1 MIQIKYLATT
11 KRLLQTENKPIVKDG
26 FSSIIIKNVCE
37 TSVVIYDVIE
47 LVPGAS
53 WIFENQPYV
62 KIDEN
67 INVVFIDELDKVNKI
82 MIVKTYFE
90 ENANN

>member
-1 MIQIKYLATT
+1 MIQIKYSGTT

-67 INVVFIDELDKVNKI
+67 INVTFIDEVGKSNKI
-82 MIVKTYFE
+82 MIIKTYFAE
-90 ENANN
+90 V

>member
-1 MIQIKYLATT
+1 MIQIKYSGTT

-26 FSSIIIKNVCE
+26 FSSIIIKNVGE
-37 TSVVIYDVIE
+37 TSVVIHDVIE

-67 INVVFIDELDKVNKI
+67 INVTFIDEVGKSNKI
-82 MIVKTYFE
+82 MIIKTYFSE
-90 ENANN
+90 V

>member
-67 INVVFIDELDKVNKI
+67 INVTFIDEVGKSNKI
-82 MIVKTYFE
+82 MIIKTYFAE
-90 ENANN
+90 V

>member
-67 INVVFIDELDKVNKI
+67 INVTFIDEVGKSNKI
-82 MIVKTYFE
+82 MIIKTYFAE
-90 ENANN
+90 VW

>member
-1 MIQIKYLATT
+1 MIQIKYSGTT

-26 FSSIIIKNVCE
+26 FSSIIIKNVGE
-37 TSVVIYDVIE
+37 TSVVIHDVIE

-67 INVVFIDELDKVNKI
+67 INVTFIDEVGKSNKI
-82 MIVKTYFE
+82 MIIKTYFAE
-90 ENANN
+90 V

>member
-1 MIQIKYLATT
+1 MIQRKYSGTT

-26 FSSIIIKNVCE
+26 FSSIIIKNVGE
-37 TSVVIYDVIE
+37 TSVVIHDVIE

-67 INVVFIDELDKVNKI
+67 INVTFIDEVGKSNKI
-82 MIVKTYFE
+82 MIIKTYFSE
-90 ENANN
+90 V